1 MRWFLSAFTMVACVM
16 TAIAAPGQGPAFEE
30 TPFGK
35 TPEGVAITA
44 YTLVNKNGVKVKV
57 ITYGG
62 IIAEFHAPDKDG
74 KFADIV
80 LGFDDLKGYTDG
92 HPFFGA
98 ITGRVANRIGNAKFT
113 IDGKQFTI
121 PGGNPHSLHGGAK
134 GFDKRVWKGE
144 ASVTPAGPMVK
155 MSYTSK
161 DGEEG
166 YPGELQTVVTYT
178 LTGDNALKIDYLATT
193 NKPTIVN
200 LTNHSYFNL
209 AGHNSGNILGHVL
222 QLTADKYTPG
232 DETLLP
238 SGKIEPV
245 AGTPFDFT
253 KPTALGAHIQE
264 IKAKPVGYDLN
275 YVNGMKREET
285 PKLVATVTEPK
296 SGRVLKTFTT
306 EPGVQL
312 YTGNFL
318 DGKTKGKSGATYN
331 QYQAFCLET
340 QFFPDSPNKPEFPS
354 IVLRPGQEYRQTT
367 IYQVSVAK

>member
-35 TPEGVAITA
+35 TPEGVPITA
-44 YTLVNKNGVKVKV
+44 YTLINKNGVKVKV

-113 IDGKQFTI
+113 IDGKEFTI

-155 MSYTSK
+155 LSYTSK

-178 LTGDNALKIDYLATT
+178 LTSDNGLKIDYLATT
-193 NKPTIVN
+193 RWAETI
-200 LTNHSYFNL
+200 HHRF
-209 AGHNSGNILGHVL
+209 AGVDG
-222 QLTADKYTPG
+222 LTACRG
-232 DETLLP
+232 
-238 SGKIEPV
+238 SVIV
-245 AGTPFDFT
+245 S
-253 KPTALGAHIQE
+253 
-264 IKAKPVGYDLN
+264 
-275 YVNGMKREET
+275 KR
-285 PKLVATVTEPK
+285 
-296 SGRVLKTFTT
+296 
-306 EPGVQL
+306 
-312 YTGNFL
+312 
-318 DGKTKGKSGATYN
+318 
-331 QYQAFCLET
+331 
-340 QFFPDSPNKPEFPS
+340 
-354 IVLRPGQEYRQTT
+354 
-367 IYQVSVAK
+367 

>member
-1 MRWFLSAFTMVACVM
+1 M
-16 TAIAAPGQGPAFEE
+16 
-30 TPFGK
+30 
-35 TPEGVAITA
+35 
-44 YTLVNKNGVKVKV
+44 
-57 ITYGG
+57 
-62 IIAEFHAPDKDG
+62 
-74 KFADIV
+74 
-80 LGFDDLKGYTDG
+80 LGFDNLKGYTDG

-113 IDGKQFTI
+113 LDGKEFTI
-121 PGGNPHSLHGGAK
+121 PGGNPHSLHGGPK

-144 ASVTPAGPMVK
+144 ASVAPAGPMVK
-155 MSYTSK
+155 LSYTSK

-178 LTGDNALKIDYLATT
+178 LTSDNGLKIDYLATT

-200 LTNHSYFNL
+200 VTNHSYFNL
-209 AGHNSGNILGHVL
+209 AGHNSGDILGHVL
-222 QLTADKYTPG
+222 QLAADKYTPG

-238 SGKIEPV
+238 SGKIESV
-245 AGTPFDFT
+245 TGTPFDFT
-253 KPTALGAHIQE
+253 KPTALGERIKQ

-275 YVNGMKREET
+275 YVHGMKREET

-296 SGRVLKTFTT
+296 SGRVLKTYTT

-312 YTGNFL
+312 YTSNFL
-318 DGKTKGKSGATYN
+318 DGKVKGKGGATYN

-367 IYQVSVAK
+367 TYQVGVVK